1 MLTLFALVSCGGE
14 SDEGMNEP
22 EKSQDE
28 RLNDRLDGDWDV
40 ESLRVDGDEAIGDYV
55 QKMTIEFEAKTST
68 GGKSTWELFDNDG
81 ALTTIEG
88 SYTVQ
93 NDGEE
98 ISFEGD
104 ELEIN
109 VSGDNMDLE
118 GNVGGSYWIIK
129 AEKD

>member
-28 RLNDRLDGDWDV
+28 RLNDRLDGDWD
-40 ESLRVDGDEAIGDYV
+40 
-55 QKMTIEFEAKTST
+55 EAKTST